1 MTIKTSEKMTNW
13 LQANQNQPINDL
25 LRSFAAEFNL
35 SNPEAAKVAL
45 DWSLNLAEEHSLIDE
60 RVNYGKF

>member
-25 LRSFAAEFNL
+25 LRSFVAEFNL

-45 DWSLNLAEEHSLIDE
+45 DWSLNLDAAHSSIDE
-60 RVNYGKF
+60 RVNDGKF